1 MANKD
6 VVIVS
11 ACRTPIGA
19 FGGSLKSVPGPKLAA
34 LVFKEAINRAGIEKN
49 LVQDVRCGCCLE
61 PVDAL
66 NISRVSSLLA
76 GIPES
81 VPAVTMNRVCISGME
96 AALSG
101 VWQIQSGF
109 TDVVLAGGVEA
120 MSRVPYVVDGVR
132 WGTKLGTFKE
142 HKMMKDALTHGL
154 HAGSHFVPYPEDGP
168 IEYFQ
173 GKPYIMGLTAEFLAK
188 KNNITREEQDEV
200 ALRSHNRAEEAT
212 KKGLFEDEIVPVK
225 VKTRKGEK
233 MVDKDEHFRPGLT
246 MEDLERLRPAFLPK
260 GGTVTAG
267 NSSGINDGASAMIL
281 MSAEKAEELGLKP
294 LAKISNMGM
303 GACPPQYMGESPIP
317 AIRDLLDRSGEK
329 LENFERIELNEAFA
343 SQYLSVEKELGLNRE
358 VTNVHGSGIG
368 LGHPVGC
375 TGNRI
380 MVTLLYELIHQ
391 KLSKG
396 MATLCGGGGVSMAC
410 VLETL

>member
-1 MANKD
+1 MIKLVIMTNKE

-19 FGGSLKSVPGPKLAA
+19 FGGSLSRVPAPKLSAIA
-34 LVFKEAINRAGIEKN
+34 MKEAIDRAGIEPGII
-49 LVQDVRCGCCLE
+49 QDVRTGCCLE
-61 PVDAL
+61 PVDSL
-66 NISRVSSLLA
+66 NISRVAALLA
-76 GIPES
+76 GVPES
-81 VPAVTMNRVCISGME
+81 VPAVTLNRVCISGME

-109 TDVVLAGGVEA
+109 TDVVLAGGVEV

-132 WGTKLGTFKE
+132 WGTKLGAGKE

-225 VKTRKGEK
+225 VKT
-233 MVDKDEHFRPGLT
+233 
-246 MEDLERLRPAFLPK
+246 
-260 GGTVTAG
+260 
-267 NSSGINDGASAMIL
+267 
-281 MSAEKAEELGLKP
+281 
-294 LAKISNMGM
+294 
-303 GACPPQYMGESPIP
+303 
-317 AIRDLLDRSGEK
+317 
-329 LENFERIELNEAFA
+329 
-343 SQYLSVEKELGLNRE
+343 
-358 VTNVHGSGIG
+358 
-368 LGHPVGC
+368 
-375 TGNRI
+375 
-380 MVTLLYELIHQ
+380 
-391 KLSKG
+391 
-396 MATLCGGGGVSMAC
+396 
-410 VLETL
+410 